1 MEKIFIARPYCLLSL
16 SQKLYNLLMG
26 DRWYAA
32 IDLKSFYA
40 SVECFQRGLDPLT
53 TNLVVADQ
61 ERTDKTICLAVSP
74 TLKQYGLPGRC
85 RLFEAKQRIKEVNQ
99 ERLLRAAYHRFTGK
113 SFNDIELKNNPNLE
127 LDFIIA
133 VPQMAKYI
141 EVSSKIY
148 SVYLRYVSPDDIY
161 VYSIDEVFIDLTP
174 YLNIYKLTPH
184 ELTMKMIRSV
194 LDETGI
200 TATGGIGTNLYLA
213 KVAMDIVAKHIPA
226 DKDGVRIAELDEMK
240 YRQLLWDHKPL
251 TSFWRIG
258 HGLEKRLNDNGMYT
272 MGDVARRSI
281 ENEDSL
287 YKLFGINAEL
297 IIDHAWGWEPVT
309 IKDIKGYRSLNNSV
323 GEGQVLSC
331 PYEFSKAR
339 LVMREMIE
347 RLVLG
352 LVEKHLVYNQIIIYV
367 NYDKESLKKDSGYN
381 GPLQYDR
388 YGKVVPKDVRGN
400 VHFDK
405 HISST
410 KLTLDAVLKEF
421 DRIVDPKLLVRR
433 MNIAALNVIPEE
445 SIKDENYEQ
454 LDLFSDFENAQ
465 EQNENEEEKLKEE
478 RDLQEAL
485 IAIQKRYGKNAVVK
499 GSDLSEGATTIERN
513 NQIGGHRK

>member
-1 MEKIFIARPYCLLSL
+1 
-16 SQKLYNLLMG
+16 MG
-26 DRWYAA
+26 NKWYAA

-53 TNLVVADQ
+53 TNLVVADE

-99 ERLLRAAYHRFTGK
+99 ERLLRAPGHKFIGK
-113 SFNDIELKNNPNLE
+113 SSNDIELKNNPNLE
-127 LDFIIA
+127 LDFVIA

-148 SVYLRYVSPDDIY
+148 SVYLQYVSPEDIH

-174 YLNIYKLTPH
+174 YLNTYKLTPH

-194 LDETGI
+194 LKETGI
-200 TATGGIGTNLYLA
+200 TATGGIGTNMYLA

-240 YRQLLWDHKPL
+240 YRRLLWDHKPL

-258 HGLEKRLNDNGMYT
+258 RGLEKRLNDNGMYT

-287 YKLFGINAEL
+287 YKVFGINAEL
-297 IIDHAWGWEPVT
+297 IIDHAWGWEPVS

-331 PYEFSKAR
+331 PYQYEKAR
-339 LVMREMIE
+339 LVLREMVDG
-347 RLVLG
+347 LVLK
-352 LVEKHLVYNQIIIYV
+352 LVDNQLVYNQMVIYV
-367 NYDKESLKKDSGYN
+367 SYDKESLTKDTGYN
-381 GPLQYDR
+381 GPLEYDR
-388 YGKVVPKDVRGN
+388 YGKVVPKSARGN
-400 VHFDK
+400 IKFD
-405 HISST
+405 HHTSST
-410 KLTLDAVLKEF
+410 KITIDAVLKEF
-421 DRIVDPKLLVRR
+421 DSIVDKKLLVRR
-433 MNIAALNVIPEE
+433 INIAALNVITED
-445 SIKDENYEQ
+445 KVQDENFEQ
-454 LDLFSDFENAQ
+454 LDLFGNFDEIQ
-465 EQNENEEEKLKEE
+465 EKNESLDEELKEE
-478 RDLQEAL
+478 KDLQQAL
-485 IAIQKRYGKNAVVK
+485 IAIQKRYGKNAVLK
-499 GSDLSEGATTIERN
+499 GSDLSEGATKIERN

>member
-1 MEKIFIARPYCLLSL
+1 
-16 SQKLYNLLMG
+16 MG
-26 DRWYAA
+26 NKWYAA

-53 TNLVVADQ
+53 TNLVVADE

-99 ERLLRAAYHRFTGK
+99 ERLLRAPGHKFIGK
-113 SFNDIELKNNPNLE
+113 SSNDIELKNNPNLE
-127 LDFIIA
+127 LDFVIA

-148 SVYLRYVSPDDIY
+148 SVYLQYVSPEDIH

-174 YLNIYKLTPH
+174 YLNTYKLTPH

-194 LDETGI
+194 LKETGI
-200 TATGGIGTNLYLA
+200 TATGGIGTNMYLA

-240 YRQLLWDHKPL
+240 YRRLLWDHKPL

-258 HGLEKRLNDNGMYT
+258 RGLEKRLNDNGMYT

-287 YKLFGINAEL
+287 YKIFGINAEL
-297 IIDHAWGWEPVT
+297 IIDHAWGWEPVS

-331 PYEFSKAR
+331 PYQYEKAR
-339 LVMREMIE
+339 LVLREMVDG
-347 RLVLG
+347 LVLK
-352 LVEKHLVYNQIIIYV
+352 LVDNQLVYNQMVIYV
-367 NYDKESLKKDSGYN
+367 SYDKESLTKDTGYN
-381 GPLQYDR
+381 GPLEYDR
-388 YGKVVPKDVRGN
+388 YGKVVPKSARGN
-400 VHFDK
+400 IKFD
-405 HISST
+405 HHTSST
-410 KLTLDAVLKEF
+410 KITIDAVLKEF
-421 DRIVDPKLLVRR
+421 DSIVDKKLLVRR
-433 MNIAALNVIPEE
+433 INIAALNVIPED
-445 SIKDENYEQ
+445 KVQDENFEQ
-454 LDLFSDFENAQ
+454 LDLFGNFDEIQ
-465 EQNENEEEKLKEE
+465 EKNETMDEELKEE
-478 RDLQEAL
+478 KDLQQAL
-485 IAIQKRYGKNAVVK
+485 IAIQKRYGKNAVLK
-499 GSDLSEGATTIERN
+499 GSDLSEGATKIERN